1 MFRPPL
7 SVLRLRRFCS
17 DDAIGRGGQK
27 MKRIKAGCILQTLVF
42 LQKEDCGF
50 SKKTQ
55 LKYNREE
62 VEKYIATLE
71 KNKTRYQI
79 VSVDEQDD
87 ASIIVRVRKQLNKAA
102 DVSEY
107 FN

>member
-1 MFRPPL
+1 
-7 SVLRLRRFCS
+7 
-17 DDAIGRGGQK
+17 
-27 MKRIKAGCILQTLVF
+27 MKRVKAGCILQTLVF
-42 LQKEDCGF
+42 MQKDDCGF
-50 SKKTQ
+50 SSDLQ

-62 VEKYIATLE
+62 VEQYKSTLE

-79 VSVDEQDD
+79 LSVEEQADS
-87 ASIIVRVRKQLNKAA
+87 SIIVHVRKQLNATA

>member
-1 MFRPPL
+1 MTISREEEGH
-7 SVLRLRRFCS
+7 
-17 DDAIGRGGQK
+17 I

-50 SKKTQ
+50 NQESQ
-55 LKYNREE
+55 LRHNREE
-62 VEKYIATLE
+62 VEKYKQDLE

-79 VSVDEQDD
+79 VSVEEQDD
-87 ASIIVRVRKQLNKAA
+87 ASIIVRVRKHLNDRV

-107 FN
+107 FAR

>member
-1 MFRPPL
+1 
-7 SVLRLRRFCS
+7 
-17 DDAIGRGGQK
+17 
-27 MKRIKAGCILQTLVF
+27 MKRVKAGCILQTLVF

-50 SKKTQ
+50 SKESQ
-55 LKYNREE
+55 LRYNREE
-62 VEKYIATLE
+62 VEKYKSGLE

-79 VSVDEQDD
+79 LSVEELED
-87 ASIIVRVRKQLNKAA
+87 ASIIVRVRKQISDKV